1 MSQRPITTADK
12 VRAIFAISAFF
23 VMLMLMIPVSIVLII
38 ISFGR
43 LASFIVDTL
52 AAGMARICL
61 RILQIDFRVIRHVN
75 PIPSPAVYISNHSS
89 TLDILTLLSLG
100 LPGVRFVAKW
110 EFQYNPFIL
119 VMGRLTGQ
127 VFIRREDREK
137 AISTIQKSYDRVKRR
152 RLSLYVAPE
161 GTRKHEGVIGP
172 FKKGAFRMAMDLGYP
187 IVPIYFEGTRELS
200 SGASLFARPGTI
212 EAHIHPAIDTSGWT
226 LETLPEQIDEI
237 RKQYLVWAGVNQ
249 MDED

>member
-1 MSQRPITTADK
+1 MSQQPLTLADK
-12 VRAIFAISAFF
+12 VRAIFAITAFF
-23 VMLMLMIPVSIVLII
+23 VMLTLMIPISIVLVLV
-38 ISFGR
+38 SFGR
-43 LASFIVDTL
+43 LASFIVDTM

-61 RILQIDFRVIRHVN
+61 RILKIDFRVLRHVD
-75 PIPSPAVYISNHSS
+75 PIPAPAVYISNHSS

-127 VFIRREDREK
+127 LFIRRDDREK
-137 AISTIQKSYDRVKRR
+137 AISTLQKSYDRVKRR

-200 SGASLFARPGTI
+200 RGASLFAKPGVI
-212 EAHIHPAIDTSGWT
+212 EAHIHPAIDTSDWT
-226 LETLPEQIDEI
+226 PETLPEQIDSI
-237 RKQYLVWAGVNQ
+237 RGQYLVWAGV
-249 MDED
+249 EEEGK